1 VLEELGVA
9 IELGPTGVAKCV
21 EEAGVGFCFARRYHP
36 AMRFLGP
43 ARAEIGVPT
52 TFNFLGPLANPTQP
66 AANAVGCADPRMA
79 PVMAGVFAERGADA
93 WVFRGD
99 DGLDELTTTTT
110 SSVWV
115 VSAGAVST
123 ATVDPAAHGL
133 ARASTEDL
141 RGGDAAHNAE
151 VVRRLLEGDQGP
163 VRDAV
168 LLNAGA
174 ALAVYDAPGAP
185 VDEALDAGMTRAREA
200 VDSGA
205 AKAILERW
213 VAASA
218 G

>member
-1 VLEELGVA
+1 MRHTAVPRRELG
-9 IELGPTGVAKCV
+9 
-21 EEAGVGFCFARRYHP
+21 
-36 AMRFLGP
+36 
-43 ARAEIGVPT
+43 IGT
-52 TFNFLGPLANPTQP
+52 TFNFLGPLANPTRP

-79 PVMAGVFAERGADA
+79 PVMAGVFAERGSDA

-115 VSAGAVST
+115 VAGGEVST

-133 ARASTEDL
+133 APATTEDL
-141 RGGDAAHNAE
+141 RGGDAAHNAD
-151 VVRRLLEGDQGP
+151 VVRRLLDGEPGA

-185 VDEALDAGMTRAREA
+185 IDEALDAGIARAREA

-205 AKAILERW
+205 AKDTLERW